1 MNCDFIQDLCLQE
14 LDGELLN
21 ALQKRLLL
29 DHLPH
34 CHPCLSFKEEY
45 QQLHQ
50 QLLQSFSPFQL
61 KESDLSP
68 NLSPFFPIKTQKNRT
83 FEASLSWVTPS
94 LTLFLLG
101 FFLLF
106 LFFSTPSHP
115 APLHVSLPA
124 CPQNTVT
131 PLNSQDLQKIE
142 VLLLPQDSL
151 PAVELPSFSS
161 TTEHPSY
168 KTLPS
173 LSEEEPQKFLHQP
186 FPSTKT
192 TDPSPSEKVNVEN
205 STLLPSISSDITKRP
220 FFRTQILWEKT
231 VLRGLVLEICL
242 PLIRVDRGKEDF
254 LEVSTLLTVHQG
266 ERYLTQLRVIESQ
279 DHQALCEIF
288 SSSPSS
294 PLLQVGDSFFAEVQ
308 KPHKKFVKEVYV
320 QGEITAFLQGKIALE
335 IAPISDLERGDLL
348 SVYRENQKIG
358 VLCIT
363 EDPRYQLAEILYQN
377 APFQLGDQVILEHQP
392 EEK

>member
-1 MNCDFIQDLCLQE
+1 MWKI
-14 LDGELLN
+14 
-21 ALQKRLLL
+21 
-29 DHLPH
+29 LP
-34 CHPCLSFKEEY
+34 
-45 QQLHQ
+45 
-50 QLLQSFSPFQL
+50 FSPQ
-61 KESDLSP
+61 
-68 NLSPFFPIKTQKNRT
+68 
-83 FEASLSWVTPS
+83 
-94 LTLFLLG
+94 FL
-101 FFLLF
+101 
-106 LFFSTPSHP
+106 
-115 APLHVSLPA
+115 
-124 CPQNTVT
+124 Q
-131 PLNSQDLQKIE
+131 
-142 VLLLPQDSL
+142 
-151 PAVELPSFSS
+151 
-161 TTEHPSY
+161 
-168 KTLPS
+168 
-173 LSEEEPQKFLHQP
+173 
-186 FPSTKT
+186 
-192 TDPSPSEKVNVEN
+192 
-205 STLLPSISSDITKRP
+205 ISRSAP

-288 SSSPSS
+288 SSSLSS